1 MLAHEIKKRV
11 TQAMKDKNTIE
22 KDILRL
28 VLGEIQTAEAR
39 GATTAT
45 DDEAFAIV
53 RKLIK
58 SNQETLAAT
67 TDDEAKRVLAKEI
80 EILGTLLPASLS
92 IEQIVAALSPVAD
105 AIKAATNDGQATGVA
120 MKHLKPTG
128 LAVSGK
134 DVSAA
139 VKQIRG

>member
-105 AIKAATNDGQATGVA
+105 AIKAE
-120 MKHLKPTG
+120 
-128 LAVSGK
+128 
-134 DVSAA
+134 
-139 VKQIRG
+139 